1 MLAIA
6 PAGTPAIALGA
17 IHPSGFASPK
27 RKGSEMENEDLLTHT
42 ADIAAAFVSNN
53 SVAVGDIATLINSV
67 YSSLSNLGRVDKR
80 LQP

>member
-1 MLAIA
+1 
-6 PAGTPAIALGA
+6 
-17 IHPSGFASPK
+17 
-27 RKGSEMENEDLLTHT
+27 MENEDLLTHT